1 MDLYRK
7 GAQNAAKT
15 HMKHPGDELYADVAP
30 ALEQRGAQGFGD
42 ELESLATLVENGS
55 LVSEV
60 EQAHQAVL
68 DRIEQAEATA
78 FGSGGPDLKT
88 RLETILNLVRTA
100 AEEYEVAVK
109 DGQVVNAHEY
119 QDALGFV
126 RVAERL
132 LEGVSD
138 EERRQA
144 AEAIAA
150 TQEQLDAIA
159 VAWPSLVPPEQI
171 ETDPSLVH
179 GATARIEI
187 ASLSVK

>member
-1 MDLYRK
+1 
-7 GAQNAAKT
+7 
-15 HMKHPGDELYADVAP
+15 MKHPGDELYADLAP
-30 ALEQRGAQGFGD
+30 ALERRGAEGFAN
-42 ELESLATLVENGS
+42 ELERLARPVENGAP
-55 LVSEV
+55 VSDV
-60 EQAHQAVL
+60 EAAHKAVL

-100 AEEYEVAVK
+100 AEEYAVAVK

-119 QDALGFV
+119 ALGFV
-126 RVAERL
+126 RVSERL
-132 LEGVSD
+132 LAGVSD

-144 AEAIAA
+144 ADAITV

-171 ETDPSLVH
+171 ETDPSLLH
-179 GATARIEI
+179 GAAARSEI
-187 ASLSVK
+187 ASLSLK